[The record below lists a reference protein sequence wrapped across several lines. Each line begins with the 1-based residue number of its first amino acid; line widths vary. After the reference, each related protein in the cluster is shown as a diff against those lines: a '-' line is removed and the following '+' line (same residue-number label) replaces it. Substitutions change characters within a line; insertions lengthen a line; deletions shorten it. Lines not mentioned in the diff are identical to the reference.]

1 MNRLPA
7 LVAGTLLVLAALAA
21 FALFPAGGQGGMG
34 GMMGGMMFPF
44 VLLLILVI
52 VAVVVLAVAA
62 LAPGAPARAA
72 GAGIPVPTLP
82 IPPSQDAARVAPGP
96 PVLPPA
102 PRPLDEKALVLS
114 LSEDERLMYVRI
126 REVGGA
132 VLQSEIVRWGTFSKP
147 KVTRVLDRLEGRG
160 LVVRERRGMTNRV
173 RLLPPKSPA

>member
-1 MNRLPA
+1 MKRLP
-7 LVAGTLLVLAALAA
+7 VLAVGALLILGAIAA
-21 FALFPAGGQGGMG
+21 FALLQPGGQGGMG
-34 GMMGGMMFPF
+34 GMMGGMMVPF
-44 VLLLILVI
+44 VLPLVLLILAI
-52 VAVVVLAVAA
+52 VLLAVAA
-62 LAPGAPARAA
+62 LVPGAPARAA
-72 GAGIPVPTLP
+72 AGGIPVPTPP
-82 IPPSQDAARVAPGP
+82 IPPSQDAVRVAPGP

-173 RLLPPKSPA
+173 RLLPPKPPA